1 MRGLNNI
8 YVQETRNLNEIKED
22 IKKLVSSEVLVQ
34 ELNKQTGR
42 VLNEYTGV
50 VKGVYNNIFTIAIPK
65 KNTMQNKSFAIT
77 DIQVGIVVITKKE
90 KEE

>member
-65 KNTMQNKSFAIT
+65 KNTIQNKSFAIT